1 MVARFFAIQELED
14 VEKSMLEFIKKIRY
28 THAEDD
34 LYLGL
39 QVGTAQVIDI
49 YESMYIAMII
59 ANVRSAEAKEE
70 VIKDII
76 DSTLASRIIP
86 QLDGYDFNKLT
97 LFYDAVQSN
106 SNFSYMRR
114 SKDALYKLI
123 H

>member
-1 MVARFFAIQELED
+1 
-14 VEKSMLEFIKKIRY
+14 
-28 THAEDD
+28 
-34 LYLGL
+34 
-39 QVGTAQVIDI
+39 
-49 YESMYIAMII
+49 MYIAMII

-70 VIKDII
+70 VIKDIV

-106 SNFSYMRR
+106 SNFSYMKR
-114 SKDALYKLI
+114 SKEALYKLI